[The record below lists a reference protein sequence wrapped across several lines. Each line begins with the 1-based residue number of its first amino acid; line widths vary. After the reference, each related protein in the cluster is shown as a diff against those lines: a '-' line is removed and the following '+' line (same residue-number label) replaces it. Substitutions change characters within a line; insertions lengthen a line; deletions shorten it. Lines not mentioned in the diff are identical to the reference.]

1 MPSSID
7 MYQIGYGT
15 AYQGIDYLGNP
26 SAEIP
31 KTIAYE
37 LGVEYDLSNMV
48 LLHASG
54 YYKDIFEQIAY
65 VDYTSIDGSVNYTTT
80 ENSNYED
87 IRGFEVRVQK
97 RYGRW
102 FTGWINYNYIV
113 QTWGYFGRDHYYEN
127 PRDQMRYGYQ
137 NPKQEK
143 PLARPFAR
151 SNLVF
156 HIPQAWGPKIFKM
169 RPLEQLQANLLLG
182 WKAGDYIT
190 WDPLDTY
197 ELQDNL
203 QWTSEF
209 TADLRVAKNISSK
222 NSDLM
227 FFMDV
232 TNIFGLQY
240 ISMQGFDGGDDW
252 RNYLES
258 LHLPMYGDDAYTA
271 AGYAG
276 GDDQLGD
283 VYSKSKPHINMPN
296 RGFLT
301 YLNPRRFTIGFRY
314 NF

>member
-1 MPSSID
+1 

-156 HIPQAWGPKIFKM
+156 HTPQAWGLKIFKM

-258 LHLPMYGDDAYTA
+258 LHLPMYDDDAYTA